1 MGIVPEI
8 SVSSGFAPSK
18 KLCGKVLILSFSA
31 RDGCIGRKPR
41 GEKND
46 EMHNSQR
53 LFMIFSPFFT
63 RFGRDRPVEKPRWAV
78 FSLVFALE
86 IAGETAVFCKGF
98 AKGADLARAAGGEE
112 GKSGEEGVFRRF
124 SVRIVPG
131 SVHASA
137 TSPIGRVCS
146 AVYDEG
152 ELGKKSA
159 CFTQ

>member
-1 MGIVPEI
+1 MGIVPEV

-18 KLCGKVLILSFSA
+18 KSCGKVLILSFSA

-41 GEKND
+41 SEKND

-63 RFGRDRPVEKPRWAV
+63 RFGRERPVEKPRWAV

-86 IAGETAVFCKGF
+86 IAGETAVF
-98 AKGADLARAAGGEE
+98 AKGTDLARAAGGEE
-112 GKSGEEGVFRRF
+112 GKSGEEGVFRSF
-124 SVRIVPG
+124 PVRIVPG
-131 SVHASA
+131 GVHAGA

-146 AVYDEG
+146 VEDDEG

>member
-1 MGIVPEI
+1 MGVVSEM
-8 SVSSGFAPSK
+8 SVSFGFAPSK

-41 GEKND
+41 SEKND

-63 RFGRDRPVEKPRWAV
+63 RFGRERPAKKPRRAV
-78 FSLVFALE
+78 FSLVFAFE

-98 AKGADLARAAGGEE
+98 AKGADLASAACGGE

-137 TSPIGRVCS
+137 TSPTDRACS
-146 AVYDEG
+146 VGGDEG

-159 CFTQ
+159 GFTQ

>member
-1 MGIVPEI
+1 MGVVPEM
-8 SVSSGFAPSK
+8 SVGFEFSPSK

-31 RDGCIGRKPR
+31 RDGCIGRKLR
-41 GEKND
+41 GEKNGK
-46 EMHNSQR
+46 MHNSQR
-53 LFMIFSPFFT
+53 LFMIFSPFFA
-63 RFGRDRPVEKPRWAV
+63 RFGRERPLEKPRWAV

-86 IAGETAVFCKGF
+86 IAGKTAVFCKGF
-98 AKGADLARAAGGEE
+98 AKGADLARTACGGAR
-112 GKSGEEGVFRRF
+112 KSGEEGVFRRF

-146 AVYDEG
+146 VGGDEG

-159 CFTQ
+159 GFTQ

>member
-1 MGIVPEI
+1 MGIVPEM
-8 SVSSGFAPSK
+8 SVSFGFASSK

-63 RFGRDRPVEKPRWAV
+63 RFGRERPVEKPRRAV
-78 FSLVFALE
+78 FSLVFVLE
-86 IAGETAVFCKGF
+86 IVGETAVF
-98 AKGADLARAAGGEE
+98 AKDLQKVPILRGRRAAGRE
-112 GKSGEEGVFRRF
+112 SGEEGVFRRF

-131 SVHASA
+131 GVHASV
-137 TSPIGRVCS
+137 TMPIGRVCS
-146 AVYDEG
+146 VEDDEG